1 MANPYQNIMNYVPSA
16 SAGFRPEAA
25 PRVWDTLW
33 GEAVAPNGGE
43 EEEVVVEAPITDVDN
58 ISKIKNLWN
67 DLKTDFVKGKD
78 EATAKAVLNNLY
90 DIESG
95 IWGSEEERRV
105 NTPWVNPANVIADI
119 NKPRSEWQNIETIA
133 GWNNPDYVAPDLAA
147 NRDLIS
153 GDDYRRWAAESGPPV
168 VTGLNEPVDNTASSG
183 FITDPYAAPP
193 DVESFQA
200 LANVPQMD
208 LNYITDIKPQPY
220 VEQFESMPGPHLPTV
235 AEQTQNNIW
244 ESPFVPNPGQWD
256 EQERID
262 EQLAQN
268 AERIRSEQAARKR
281 DQARATRLEV
291 KRRKDEQAAKELK
304 KKEAQLRT
312 QSMLDDLMAKSAAR
326 GRQQGR
332 AFTGPMAGLW
342 T

>member
-16 SAGFRPEAA
+16 SAGFRPKESS
-25 PRVWDTLW
+25 RVWDNLW
-33 GEAVAPNGGE
+33 GEAAVTSDNGE
-43 EEEVVVEAPITDVDN
+43 EEEVVVEAPVTDEDN
-58 ISKIKNLWN
+58 ISEIKNLWN

-78 EATAKAVLNNLY
+78 EATAEVILNNLHN
-90 DIESG
+90 IESG
-95 IWGSEEERRV
+95 IWGSLEERRV
-105 NTPWVNPANVIADI
+105 NTPWVNPDNVIADI

-133 GWNNPDYVAPDLAA
+133 GWNNPDYVASDLAA
-147 NRDLIS
+147 NRAATTVS
-153 GDDYRRWAAESGPPV
+153 GGDTLQA
-168 VTGLNEPVDNTASSG
+168 TGLNTPVDNIVSSG
-183 FITDPYAAPP
+183 FVTDPYAAPP

-262 EQLAQN
+262 ERLAQN

-281 DQARATRLEV
+281 EQARIQRMEV
-291 KRRKDEQAAKELK
+291 KKRKDEQAAKNLK
-304 KKEAQLRT
+304 KQEAQLRT
-312 QSMLDDLMAKSAAR
+312 QRTLDDLMSKTAAR

-332 AFTGPMAGLW
+332 AFTGPMANLW

>member
-33 GEAVAPNGGE
+33 GEAVAPNGCE
-43 EEEVVVEAPITDVDN
+43 EEEVDVEAPITDVDN

-133 GWNNPDYVAPDLAA
+133 GWNNPDYVAP
-147 NRDLIS
+147 
-153 GDDYRRWAAESGPPV
+153 AETAWTPTYKTREDWVNQPNNLTVSALP
-168 VTGLNEPVDNTASSG
+168 EPVDDSVSGSVGPESLWTGPEFFGDASVG
-183 FITDPYAAPP
+183 DITRNKILD
-193 DVESFQA
+193 
-200 LANVPQMD
+200 LAGITYPEPNAGPFVNVPAADQEEGLFRPPPED
-208 LNYITDIKPQPY
+208 DD
-220 VEQFESMPGPHLPTV
+220 
-235 AEQTQNNIW
+235 A
-244 ESPFVPNPGQWD
+244 D
-256 EQERID
+256 ER
-262 EQLAQN
+262 LALD
-268 AERIRSEQAARKR
+268 AERIRNEQARRKIEQDR
-281 DQARATRLEV
+281 IRRLEV
-291 KRRKDEQAAKELK
+291 KRRQDEQAAKELK
-304 KKEAQLRT
+304 KQEAQLRT
-312 QSMLDDLMAKSAAR
+312 QSMLEELMAKTRA
-326 GRQQGR
+326 QQRER
-332 AFTGPMAGLW
+332 AGQLNKGSFMGPTWQAGFAGPR
-342 T
+342 

>member
-33 GEAVAPNGGE
+33 GEAVANGEEE

-78 EATAKAVLNNLY
+78 EATAEVILNNLY

-95 IWGSEEERRV
+95 IWGSPEERRV
-105 NTPWVNPANVIADI
+105 NTPWVDPDSVVPNTQQFVNQPGSDT
-119 NKPRSEWQNIETIA
+119 PWT
-133 GWNNPDYVAPDLAA
+133 NPDYVASDLAA
-147 NRDLIS
+147 NRAATTVS
-153 GDDYRRWAAESGPPV
+153 GGDTLQA
-168 VTGLNEPVDNTASSG
+168 TGLNTPVDNIVSSG
-183 FITDPYAAPP
+183 FVTDPYAAPP

-332 AFTGPMAGLW
+332 AFTGPMANLW

>member
-1 MANPYQNIMNYVPSA
+1 MANIYESIMDYVPSA
-16 SAGFRPEAA
+16 SAGFRPKESS
-25 PRVWDTLW
+25 RVWDNLW
-33 GEAVAPNGGE
+33 GEAAVTSVNGE
-43 EEEVVVEAPITDVDN
+43 EEEVVVEAPVTDEDN
-58 ISKIKNLWN
+58 ISEIKNLWN

-78 EATAKAVLNNLY
+78 EATAEVILNNLHN
-90 DIESG
+90 IESG
-95 IWGSEEERRV
+95 IWGSPEERRV
-105 NTPWVNPANVIADI
+105 NNPWVDPDSVVPNTQQFVNQPGSDTPW
-119 NKPRSEWQNIETIA
+119 T
-133 GWNNPDYVAPDLAA
+133 NPDYVASDLAA
-147 NRDLIS
+147 NRAATTVS
-153 GDDYRRWAAESGPPV
+153 GGDTLQA
-168 VTGLNEPVDNTASSG
+168 TGLNTPVDNIVSSG
-183 FITDPYAAPP
+183 FVTDPYAAPP

-262 EQLAQN
+262 ERLAQN

-281 DQARATRLEV
+281 EQARIQRMEV
-291 KRRKDEQAAKELK
+291 KKRKDEQAAKELK
-304 KKEAQLRT
+304 KQEAQLRT
-312 QSMLDDLMAKSAAR
+312 QRTLDDLMSKTAAR

-332 AFTGPMAGLW
+332 AFTGPMANLW

>member
-43 EEEVVVEAPITDVDN
+43 EEEVVVEGVIPEAPEGDLL
-58 ISKIKNLWN
+58 NLWN

-95 IWGSEEERRV
+95 IWGSPEERRV
-105 NTPWVNPANVIADI
+105 NNPWVDPDSVVPNTQQFVNQPGSDTPW
-119 NKPRSEWQNIETIA
+119 T
-133 GWNNPDYVAPDLAA
+133 NPDYVASDLAA
-147 NRDLIS
+147 NRAATTVS
-153 GDDYRRWAAESGPPV
+153 GGDTLQA
-168 VTGLNEPVDNTASSG
+168 TGLNTPVDDSVVLEQLSINPNTPRVPAYPSQDYG
-183 FITDPYAAPP
+183 ATG
-193 DVESFQA
+193 
-200 LANVPQMD
+200 ANLGLFPT
-208 LNYITDIKPQPY
+208 Y
-220 VEQFESMPGPHLPTV
+220 PGVTPEV
-235 AEQTQNNIW
+235 IEQTQNNIW

-304 KKEAQLRT
+304 KQEAQLRT
-312 QSMLDDLMAKSAAR
+312 QSMLDDLMSKTAAR

>member
-16 SAGFRPEAA
+16 SAGFRPKESS
-25 PRVWDTLW
+25 RVWDNLW
-33 GEAVAPNGGE
+33 GEAAVTSDNGE
-43 EEEVVVEAPITDVDN
+43 EEEVVVEAPVTDEDN
-58 ISKIKNLWN
+58 ISEIKNLWN

-78 EATAKAVLNNLY
+78 EATAEVILNNLHN
-90 DIESG
+90 IESG

-133 GWNNPDYVAPDLAA
+133 GWNNPDYVASDLAA
-147 NRDLIS
+147 NRAATTVS
-153 GDDYRRWAAESGPPV
+153 GGDTLQA
-168 VTGLNEPVDNTASSG
+168 TGLNTPVDDSVVLEQLSINPNT
-183 FITDPYAAPP
+183 PR
-193 DVESFQA
+193 
-200 LANVPQMD
+200 VPAYPSQDYGATGAD
-208 LNYITDIKPQPY
+208 LGL
-220 VEQFESMPGPHLPTV
+220 FPTSAGV
-235 AEQTQNNIW
+235 TPEVIEQTQNNIW

-262 EQLAQN
+262 ERLAQN

-281 DQARATRLEV
+281 EQARIQRMEV
-291 KRRKDEQAAKELK
+291 KKRKDEQAAKNLK
-304 KKEAQLRT
+304 KQEAQLRT
-312 QSMLDDLMAKSAAR
+312 QRTLDDLMSKTAAR

-332 AFTGPMAGLW
+332 AFTGPMANLW

>member
-1 MANPYQNIMNYVPSA
+1 MANIYESIMDYVPSA
-16 SAGFRPEAA
+16 SAGFRPKESS
-25 PRVWDTLW
+25 RVWDNLW
-33 GEAVAPNGGE
+33 GEAAVTSDNGE
-43 EEEVVVEAPITDVDN
+43 EEEVVVEAPVTDEDN
-58 ISKIKNLWN
+58 ISEIKNLWN

-78 EATAKAVLNNLY
+78 EATAEVILNNLHN
-90 DIESG
+90 IESG
-95 IWGSEEERRV
+95 IWGSPEERRV
-105 NTPWVNPANVIADI
+105 NNPWVDPDSVVPNTQQFVKQPGSDTPW
-119 NKPRSEWQNIETIA
+119 T
-133 GWNNPDYVAPDLAA
+133 NPDYVASDLAA
-147 NRDLIS
+147 NRAATTVS
-153 GDDYRRWAAESGPPV
+153 GGDTLQA
-168 VTGLNEPVDNTASSG
+168 TGLNTPVDNIVSRG
-183 FITDPYAAPP
+183 FGTDPYAAPP

-262 EQLAQN
+262 ERLAQN

-281 DQARATRLEV
+281 EQARIQRMEV
-291 KRRKDEQAAKELK
+291 KKRKDEQAAKELK
-304 KKEAQLRT
+304 KQEAQLRT
-312 QSMLDDLMAKSAAR
+312 QRTLDDLMSKTAAR

-332 AFTGPMAGLW
+332 AFTGPMANLW